1 MYHNYRI
8 NASLLMGNNL
18 FRQVNIES
26 YVGGV
31 KKVVSTKA
39 NIETFCLYDFL
50 FFFTNSNKRKI
61 IKEGAFEYTWINY
74 PYIIDKNPCLF
85 LNNAKIKRHL
95 EILKEL
101 ELIKILND
109 NGSIYICLIN
119 AELSMISKAP
129 VMNHNQAPVMNHNQ
143 APVMN
148 HNRNNNNNINNN
160 NNLDIENS
168 LEKENFLKKEKNIKK
183 EKKSIF
189 DEALEL
195 YPQDE
200 KLSFSYDD
208 WVEWVEYKKARSKNL
223 TILTFKKNL
232 EQLKSFGNLA
242 KEAIDNSISNNWV
255 GLFKPQQTI
264 NQNQSNN
271 TNRNFKGGYLE
282 AKDKFANMSNE
293 NYDDSAYDFSLL
305 PSETCGNGS

>member
-1 MYHNYRI
+1 MLNKKLQKNFTIADNRI
-8 NASLLMGNNL
+8 MQNSHLSFEARGLYFYMLSLPDGWEFSEARIAKN
-18 FRQVNIES
+18 
-26 YVGGV
+26 GGIGLD
-31 KKVVSTKA
+31 K
-39 NIETFCLYDFL
+39 C
-50 FFFTNSNKRKI
+50 KR
-61 IKEGAFEYTWINY
+61 
-74 PYIIDKNPCLF
+74 
-85 LNNAKIKRHL
+85 
-95 EILKEL
+95 ILKEL
-101 ELIKILND
+101 FEIGLVKREFTHNEKGYKKAIYTLFDFSTMENTTAENPSAENPMKENPTNNKEIVTQIKKDNKERILT
-109 NGSIYICLIN
+109 
-119 AELSMISKAP
+119 
-129 VMNHNQAPVMNHNQ
+129 
-143 APVMN
+143 
-148 HNRNNNNNINNN
+148 NNENLK
-160 NNLDIENS
+160 NLDI
-168 LEKENFLKKEKNIKK
+168 KENLNFKRNLDIKKEKNIKK

-200 KLSFSYDD
+200 KLSFSFDE
-208 WVEWVEYKKARSKNL
+208 WKEWVEYKKARSKNL

-255 GLFKPQQTI
+255 GLFKPQQSI

-271 TNRNFKGGYLE
+271 TNRNFRGGYLE

>member
-8 NASLLMGNNL
+8 NASLLMENNL

-50 FFFTNSNKRKI
+50 FFFTSSNKRKI

-129 VMNHNQAPVMNHNQ
+129 VMNHNR

-148 HNRNNNNNINNN
+148 HNRNNNNNINN

-200 KLSFSYDD
+200 KLSFSFDE
-208 WVEWVEYKKARSKNL
+208 WREWVEYKKARSKNL

-255 GLFKPQQTI
+255 GLFKPQQSI

-271 TNRNFKGGYLE
+271 TNRNFSGGYLE

-293 NYDDSAYDFSLL
+293 NYDDSVYDFSLL
-305 PSETCGNGS
+305 PSETCKNGS

>member
-1 MYHNYRI
+1 MKNIITLKGSKMYHNYRI
-8 NASLLMGNNL
+8 NASILMENNL

-74 PYIIDKNPCLF
+74 SYIIDKNPCLF

-109 NGSIYICLIN
+109 NGSIYICLVN
-119 AELSMISKAP
+119 AELSMISKKAVINHNPP
-129 VMNHNQAPVMNHNQ
+129 VMNHNQDPVMNHNQ
-143 APVMN
+143 DPVMN

-160 NNLDIENS
+160 NIINNNNLDIDNS
-168 LEKENFLKKEKNIKK
+168 LKKENFLKKEKKLIKK
-183 EKKSIF
+183 EKKSIS
-189 DEALEL
+189 EQALNL
-195 YPQDE
+195 YQPNQH
-200 KLSFSYDD
+200 FYNH
-208 WVEWVEYKKARSKNL
+208 V
-223 TILTFKKNL
+223 
-232 EQLKSFGNLA
+232 
-242 KEAIDNSISNNWV
+242 
-255 GLFKPQQTI
+255 QQFWRLI
-264 NQNQSNN
+264 
-271 TNRNFKGGYLE
+271 
-282 AKDKFANMSNE
+282 
-293 NYDDSAYDFSLL
+293 
-305 PSETCGNGS
+305 

>member
-8 NASLLMGNNL
+8 NASILMENDL

-50 FFFTNSNKRKI
+50 FFFTSSNKRKI

-129 VMNHNQAPVMNHNQ
+129 VMNHNQAPVMNHN
-143 APVMN
+143 
-148 HNRNNNNNINNN
+148 RNNNNNSNN
-160 NNLDIENS
+160 NNLDI
-168 LEKENFLKKEKNIKK
+168 KENLNFKRNLDIKKEKNIKK

-200 KLSFSYDD
+200 KLSFSFDE
-208 WVEWVEYKKARSKNL
+208 WQEWVEYKKARSKNL

-255 GLFKPQQTI
+255 GLFKPQQSI

-271 TNRNFKGGYLE
+271 TNRNFRGGYLE
-282 AKDKFANMSNE
+282 AKDKFANMSNK

>member
-1 MYHNYRI
+1 ME
-8 NASLLMGNNL
+8 NNL

-61 IKEGAFEYTWINY
+61 IKDGAFEYTWINY

-129 VMNHNQAPVMNHNQ
+129 VMNHNQSPVMNHNC
-143 APVMN
+143 
-148 HNRNNNNNINNN
+148 NNNNNINNNKNINNNN

-195 YPQDE
+195 YAQDE
-200 KLSFSYDD
+200 KLSFSLDD
-208 WVEWVEYKKARSKNL
+208 WREWVEYKKARSKNL

-271 TNRNFKGGYLE
+271 TNRNFRGGYLD
-282 AKDKFANMSNE
+282 AKNKFANMSNAD
-293 NYDDSAYDFSLL
+293 YDDSAYDFSLL
-305 PSETCGNGS
+305 PSETIGNGS

>member
-8 NASLLMGNNL
+8 NASLLMENNL

-129 VMNHNQAPVMNHNQ
+129 VMNHNQD
-143 APVMN
+143 PVMN
-148 HNRNNNNNINNN
+148 HNRNNNNNINN

-200 KLSFSYDD
+200 KLSFSFDE
-208 WVEWVEYKKARSKNL
+208 WREWVEYKNARSKNL

-255 GLFKPQQTI
+255 GLFKPQQVI
-264 NQNQSNN
+264 NQNQNNN
-271 TNRNFKGGYLE
+271 TNRNFRGGYLE